1 VFWVAHCAGRL
12 VAPGSTVQ
20 QAGELE
26 APPVDRKTNGG
37 GCRLR
42 EEEKGTQ
49 RGEYMDK
56 EQEGC
61 NRMLNNCVLEE
72 SVCAK

>member
-1 VFWVAHCAGRL
+1 VIAWAFVRAQTNAL
-12 VAPGSTVQ
+12 Q

-42 EEEKGTQ
+42 EEEKVTQ

-61 NRMLNNCVLEE
+61 KRMLNNCVLEE